1 LFRCFLLSNG
11 IFLNSCCLNL
21 HGIALNGTYNI
32 QKDLDL
38 SVGID
43 NVLNKNYAEHLNKL
57 GSSGFDY
64 AATEQFNNIGRN
76 YWARISMKF

>member
-1 LFRCFLLSNG
+1 MASFNVSILFK
-11 IFLNSCCLNL
+11 
-21 HGIALNGTYNI
+21 TPP

-57 GSSGFDY
+57 GSSGFGY